1 MTVPALIPLF
11 LGNLKGY
18 EIAIIFVIILLL
30 FGGKKIPELMRGLG
44 KGVHSFRKGMQE
56 AKDEM
61 NRSLDDD
68 AEVPGNADSNGTTMR
83 GKDRG

>member
-1 MTVPALIPLF
+1 MILTSFYPLF
-11 LGNLKGY
+11 LGNLRGW
-18 EIAIIFVIILLL
+18 EWLIILLAILLL

-61 NRSLDDD
+61 NRPLDDD

>member
-1 MTVPALIPLF
+1 
-11 LGNLKGY
+11 
-18 EIAIIFVIILLL
+18 
-30 FGGKKIPELMRGLG
+30 
-44 KGVHSFRKGMQE
+44 MQE

-61 NRSLDDD
+61 NRPLDDD